1 MYKKI
6 RKFLFKLDPEKAH
19 NLSLSC
25 LKIVGK
31 IPFILK
37 KISKPI
43 EDPALE
49 RELFGLKFKNPVG
62 LAAGLDKNAKYYKE
76 LSMLGFGF
84 IEIGTVT
91 PRPQPPTP
99 GFIKNDSSDWW
110 KIVPSSIEWALIMRE
125 WMLY

>member
-31 IPFILK
+31 FPFILK

-49 RELFGLKFKNPVG
+49 RELFG
-62 LAAGLDKNAKYYKE
+62 
-76 LSMLGFGF
+76 
-84 IEIGTVT
+84 
-91 PRPQPPTP
+91 
-99 GFIKNDSSDWW
+99 
-110 KIVPSSIEWALIMRE
+110 
-125 WMLY
+125 